1 MSMVRVEGADGRASV
16 RAESSAAAF
25 AALRCRDDILQAM
38 FWLRGEG
45 FASEGDNESLARF
58 LGVDAALVRDQLAAL
73 RRDGFVEQVDD
84 RFFLSEVGVQEGG
97 RRFADE
103 FADLQLTAHGECP
116 PDCPHCEGIDR
127 ASCSHCAIEPSPRPS
142 WA

>member
-1 MSMVRVEGADGRASV
+1 MLRVDGPEERPSFGA
-16 RAESSAAAF
+16 EAAAAGL

-45 FASEGDNESLARF
+45 FANEGDEESLARF
-58 LGVDAALVRDQLAAL
+58 LGVDAALVRDQLAVL
-73 RRDGFVEQVDD
+73 TRDGFLEQVDD
-84 RFFLSEVGVQEGG
+84 RFLLSEVGVQEGG

-127 ASCSHCAIEPSPRPS
+127 ASCSHCGIEPSPRPP